1 MITTKTRFARTAFL
15 NLAICVTGFIC
26 VLMLLPTQLNAQET
40 HRYNFC
46 DGDNNRYSVSRRGRQ
61 LITHSELKERTLPG
75 GRGVISVDGRQNGGV
90 RVEGWDKNEVLV
102 RACVQAAA
110 DTDAQ
115 ARELA
120 AQLRINTDNNQI
132 FTEGPGNDEERSWS
146 VSYEVFVP
154 RNSSIAL
161 KTHNGGIGV
170 TNVQG
175 QTRFEAVNGG
185 VSLRLMGGSVRGQTT
200 NGGLAIELDGDRW
213 NGEGLDVSTTNG
225 GVQMTIPENYSARL
239 ETATTNGSVRVDF
252 PMTVQGRINK
262 ELMVTLGSG
271 GATVRAVTTNGGVR
285 VKRAGTE

>member
-1 MITTKTRFARTAFL
+1 MITTKTRFARPAFL
-15 NLAICVTGFIC
+15 DLAVCVTGFIC
-26 VLMLLPTQLNAQET
+26 VLLLPPTQLNAQET
-40 HRYNFC
+40 RRYDFC
-46 DGDNNRYSVSRRGRQ
+46 DGDNNSFSVSRRGRQ
-61 LITHSELKERTLPG
+61 LVTHSALKERTLPG

-102 RACVQAAA
+102 RACVHAAA

-132 FTEGPGNDEERSWS
+132 FAEGPGNDEDRSWS

-175 QTRFEAVNGG
+175 RTRFEAVNGG
-185 VSLRLMGGSVRGQTT
+185 VSFRLMGGSVRGQTT

-213 NGEGLDVSTTNG
+213 EGEGLDVRTTNG

-239 ETATTNGSVRVDF
+239 ETATTNGRVRVDF

-262 ELMVTLGSG
+262 EIAVTLGSG
-271 GATVRAVTTNGGVR
+271 GPTVRAVTTNGGVKI
-285 VKRAGTE
+285 KRAGTE

>member
-15 NLAICVTGFIC
+15 NLAIRVTGLTC

-40 HRYNFC
+40 RRYNFC
-46 DGDNNRYSVSRRGRQ
+46 DGDNNHYSVSRRGRQ
-61 LITHSELKERTLPG
+61 LVTHSELKERTLPG

-90 RVEGWDKNEVLV
+90 RVEGWDKNEVLM

-185 VSLRLMGGSVRGQTT
+185 VSFRLMGGSVRGRTT

-213 NGEGLDVSTTNG
+213 EGEGLDVRTTNG
-225 GVQMTIPENYSARL
+225 GVKMTIPEDYSARL

-252 PMTVQGRINK
+252 PMAVQGRINK
-262 ELMVTLGSG
+262 EIAVTLGSG
-271 GATVRAVTTNGGVR
+271 GPTVRAVTTNGGVK
-285 VKRAGTE
+285 VTRAGTE

>member
-15 NLAICVTGFIC
+15 NLAIRVTGLTC

-40 HRYNFC
+40 RRYNFC
-46 DGDNNRYSVSRRGRQ
+46 DGDNNHYSVSRRGRQ
-61 LITHSELKERTLPG
+61 LVTHSELKERTLPG

-90 RVEGWDKNEVLV
+90 RVEGWDKNEVLM

-185 VSLRLMGGSVRGQTT
+185 VSFRLMGGSVRGRTT

-213 NGEGLDVSTTNG
+213 KGEGLDVRTTNG
-225 GVQMTIPENYSARL
+225 GVKMTIPEDYSARL

-252 PMTVQGRINK
+252 PMAVQGRINK
-262 ELMVTLGSG
+262 EIAVTLGSG
-271 GATVRAVTTNGGVR
+271 GPTVRAVTTNGGVK
-285 VKRAGTE
+285 VTRAGTE

>member
-1 MITTKTRFARTAFL
+1 MMTTKTRFARTTFL
-15 NLAICVTGFIC
+15 NFAICATGFIC
-26 VLMLLPTQLNAQET
+26 VLLLPTQLNAQET
-40 HRYNFC
+40 RQYNFC

-61 LITHSELKERTLPG
+61 LVTHSELKEKTLPS

-102 RACVQAAA
+102 RACVQASA
-110 DTDAQ
+110 DTEAQ
-115 ARELA
+115 AREFA
-120 AQLRINTDNNQI
+120 AQLRINTGNNQI
-132 FTEGPGNDEERSWS
+132 FAEGPANVEERSWS
-146 VSYEVFVP
+146 VGYEVFVP
-154 RNSSIAL
+154 RNASIAL

-175 QTRFEAVNGG
+175 HTRFEALNGG

-213 NGEGLDVSTTNG
+213 EGEGLDVHTTNG
-225 GVQMTIPENYSARL
+225 GVQMTIPANYSARL

-262 ELMVTLGSG
+262 ELAVTLGSG

-285 VKRAGTE
+285 VMHKGTE